1 MSAAMNGIN
10 AAMKSSAVIEAAEL
24 AKTLP
29 YKEIYL
35 HPGQTYV
42 SKEPA
47 QISMIL
53 GSCAGVCLYDRRLG
67 IGGATHFM
75 LPQWD
80 GSGDPST
87 RYGDVAMDVLLKQ
100 FHSHGS
106 VPGDLEANVFGGAC
120 MFQAFRPEDGS
131 DDHIGSRNVQVA
143 IQTFSRH
150 GIMIANKDTGGEN
163 GRKIKMQTDTGTV
176 AVSVIRNS

>member
-1 MSAAMNGIN
+1 
-10 AAMKSSAVIEAAEL
+10 MKTSAVIEAEEF
-24 AKTLP
+24 AKAVP
-29 YKEIYL
+29 QKDIYL

-42 SKEPA
+42 SQEPA

-53 GSCAGVCLYDRRLG
+53 GSCAGICLYDRRLG

-87 RYGDVAMDVLLKQ
+87 RYGDVAIDVLLKQ
-100 FHSHGS
+100 FQSHGS
-106 VPGDLEANVFGGAC
+106 VPGDLEANIFGGAC
-120 MFQAFRPEDGS
+120 MFQAFRAKDGS
-131 DDHIGSRNVQVA
+131 DDHIGSRN
-143 IQTFSRH
+143 IQLAVEVFSRH
-150 GIMIANKDTGGEN
+150 RIMIANKDTGGEN
-163 GRKIKMQTDTGTV
+163 GRKIKMQTDTGSV

>member
-1 MSAAMNGIN
+1 
-10 AAMKSSAVIEAAEL
+10 MKLTAVIEAGEF

-29 YKEIYL
+29 YKDIYL

-53 GSCAGVCLYDRRLG
+53 GSCAGVCLYDRRLS

-75 LPQWD
+75 LPKWD
-80 GSGDPST
+80 GPGDPST
-87 RYGDVAMDVLLKQ
+87 RYGDVAMDILLKQ

-106 VPGDLEANVFGGAC
+106 MPGDLEANVFGGAC
-120 MFQAFRPEDGS
+120 MFQAFRAKDGS
-131 DDHIGSRNVQVA
+131 EDHIGSRNIQMALQVVS
-143 IQTFSRH
+143 QH
-150 GIMIANKDTGGEN
+150 GILVAARDTGGEN
-163 GRKIKMQTDTGTV
+163 GAPV
-176 AVSVIRNS
+176 